1 MNEHCFDVSMALEN
15 IGPHSDEAKLEFNEQ
30 MTEHR
35 LAVYAPNGAGK
46 TFISRMFRAAMLP
59 AEKSNPYLTKGKSA
73 GKFSFGIKR
82 LENSAVTN
90 SGSLEISLKKDKK
103 YTVSN
108 NLGMLF
114 HVFNSDFVEENVRPN
129 NYNPQ
134 KNITG
139 YIIGRTQI
147 ELSDEKAQEEELKT
161 EFASVK
167 DRINMQIA
175 SALAELKHYKVNSAT
190 TEFKRIN
197 ENYLRGLGENY
208 LDCSFEEISTKLE
221 MLMKI
226 PEDLAAVSSPKLS
239 VSDDILFT
247 AKGMLLQEYPKAEW
261 DDAFIQ
267 NSRFIENGISIMGES
282 ECCPFCKQSLS
293 VDAKHLIGEYKR
305 FLEEKK
311 ISVHR
316 ELDDIKESLSE
327 IIYEIENFI
336 KSTDAIARETNFT
349 ASLFPSLEDITIT
362 VPDKT
367 IPDCFE
373 KLIALVEEKKQN
385 VEKNILCSDIVEQCI
400 DYLTYL
406 RTFEQENC
414 ELINNFNKAK
424 YNLNNERLN
433 LKKMLCNAQAARYSA
448 ILADDF
454 SKLSYIEKRLEELH
468 SLIRSKENESK
479 FYRKD
484 CFFNTLEYFLNAY
497 FNGKYIIDR
506 DTFEV
511 KFRDENIGTSAQKVF
526 SEGERSIVAFCYYL
540 ASVHLIVE
548 RSSDYNRLFFV
559 IDDPTVGM
567 DSHYINRTAQLLN
580 ELRSHFE
587 MTGAA
592 RVWVFTHSTDFI
604 RCLTSEN
611 VVSNVYT
618 LSDGKFILRDNL

>member
-1 MNEHCFDVSMALEN
+1 MSEHCFDVSMVLEN
-15 IGPHSDEAKLEFNEQ
+15 IGPHSDEAKLEINEQ

-46 TFISRMFRAAMLP
+46 TFISRMFRAAMQSP
-59 AEKSNPYLTKGKSA
+59 EKSNSYLTKGKSA

-82 LENSAVTN
+82 LENGSVTN
-90 SGSLEISLKKDKK
+90 SGSLEVTLKKDKM

-139 YIIGRTQI
+139 YILGRIQI
-147 ELSDEKAQEEELKT
+147 ELSDEKSKEEELKT
-161 EFASVK
+161 EIASVK

-175 SALAELKHYKVNSAT
+175 RALAELKHYKVNSST
-190 TEFKRIN
+190 TEYKRIN
-197 ENYLRGLGENY
+197 ENYLRNLGANY
-208 LDCSFEEISTKLE
+208 LDYSFEEISTKLE

-247 AKGMLLQEYPKAEW
+247 AKRALQQEYPKAEW
-261 DDAFIQ
+261 DDEFIQ

-282 ECCPFCKQSLS
+282 ECCPFCKQPLS

-305 FLEEKK
+305 FIEEKK

-316 ELDDIKESLSE
+316 ELDNIEESLSE
-327 IIYEIENFI
+327 TISEIEKFI
-336 KSTDAIARETNFT
+336 KATDTIARETNFT

-373 KLIALVEEKKQN
+373 ELIALVEEKKQN
-385 VEKNILCSDIVEQCI
+385 VGNIISCSEIVEQCI

-448 ILADDF
+448 ILADYF
-454 SKLSYIEKRLEELH
+454 AKLSDLEKRLEELH

-484 CFFNTLEYFLNAY
+484 CFFNTLEHFLNAY

-511 KFRDENIGTSAQKVF
+511 KFRNESIGTSAQKVL
-526 SEGERSIVAFCYYL
+526 SEGEKSIVAFCYFL

-567 DSHYINRTAQLLN
+567 DAHYINKTAQLIN

-604 RCLTSEN
+604 RRLTSVN
-611 VVSNVYT
+611 VVSNVFT
-618 LSDGKFILRDNL
+618 LSDGEFRPINII